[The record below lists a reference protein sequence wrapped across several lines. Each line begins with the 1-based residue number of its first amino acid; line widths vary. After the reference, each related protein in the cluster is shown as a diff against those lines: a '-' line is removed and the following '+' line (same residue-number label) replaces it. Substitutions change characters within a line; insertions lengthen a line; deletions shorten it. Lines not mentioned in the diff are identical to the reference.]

1 VRFDK
6 RQHVLI
12 AYFTEYRLSDEH
24 LIKQT
29 ADELDELVGK
39 VPDGKRLVLDFT
51 AVRSVSSEMVGVLV
65 VFNTNC
71 KVANVELRFR
81 NISPAVMKVLRMAR
95 LDKVFEIAG
104 PTESM

>member
-1 VRFDK
+1 MRFDE

-29 ADELDELVGK
+29 GDELDELVGK

-51 AVRSVSSEMVGVLV
+51 AVQALSSEMVGVLD
-65 VFNTNC
+65 VFNKNC
-71 KVANVELRFR
+71 KAANVELRFQSM
-81 NISPAVMKVLRMAR
+81 SPTVMEMLRLAGLDDVFQIAV
-95 LDKVFEIAG
+95 
-104 PTESM
+104 S